1 LTSEQRRKDAVSI
14 EISRPRVGDAD
25 VVDVT
30 LDVTVESKEVVMDG
44 LVVLV
49 EEEDE
54 DVREVDIE
62 RGLVALD
69 GVVVTEDVPAH

>member
-1 LTSEQRRKDAVSI
+1 MSI